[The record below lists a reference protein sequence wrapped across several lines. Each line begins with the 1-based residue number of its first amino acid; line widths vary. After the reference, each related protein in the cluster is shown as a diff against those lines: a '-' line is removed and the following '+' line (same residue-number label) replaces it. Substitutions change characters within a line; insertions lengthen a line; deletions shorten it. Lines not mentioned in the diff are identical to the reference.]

1 MTTMFEELKAII
13 LRALPTIDENT
24 VQKLINQLQT
34 SGLESID
41 DLKYVRQED
50 IADLLPII
58 QQRKLLDA
66 FKMETEIITLNLQI
80 EPTATSPGSS
90 VLSSLPCSTPSSVR
104 MSTSTGSS
112 SQENCEPPS
121 LIRKAWTETF
131 QVPWNLMPVE
141 VQTAISEG
149 KRPSPAARRQMVR
162 VLADEM
168 RKYDLNP
175 TRSQC
180 LSVCRS
186 IIHQYPKS
194 FADQRE
200 NGQLLGGGYTS
211 LLIQLKTRI
220 ENLNR
225 TSSFR
230 QHRTSDLGGK
240 RGPTDIYGCTRFQP
254 DLPPEETNDT
264 VEVKQQKLEDI
275 YGQEGVKGS
284 ERSEVKQLMETTFCL
299 QRRHINALPAPAIA
313 DVRDKWPYL
322 FTQKGLYAHFE
333 LLTDINVLRALE
345 ISMEECGKNIV
356 EFFKSKPTNDKVQAV
371 LSENDVELSLRVIQL
386 LMAHFEESIEG
397 LVLFEN
403 SFATAADLESMLTLP
418 ATPRLLL
425 LGEKTSGR
433 IEHWMVSLEGHIIC
447 EGIQPT
453 FLTGLAAV
461 FSTFYNFNLQYQEE
475 AACTL
480 EFIQRRFVGINP
492 ERGTK
497 AGRGKVPSKKTG
509 RVIHKK
515 ITTVNRNVS
524 TLLRKLVDFEWD
536 FI

>member
-90 VLSSLPCSTPSSVR
+90 VLSSLPCSTQSSVR

-175 TRSQC
+175 TRSQR

-254 DLPPEETNDT
+254 DLPPKETNDT
-264 VEVKQQKLEDI
+264 VEVKRQKLEDI

-313 DVRDKWPYL
+313 DIRDKWPYL

-345 ISMEECGKNIV
+345 FSMEECGKNIV

-371 LSENDVELSLRVIQL
+371 LSDD
-386 LMAHFEESIEG
+386 
-397 LVLFEN
+397 
-403 SFATAADLESMLTLP
+403 DLESMLTLP

-461 FSTFYNFNLQYQEE
+461 FSTFYSFNLQYQEE